1 VQIVVGLS
9 HQGRAICSSSSRTS
23 HQVFCFTSGLFHE
36 FNWDSA
42 IGQGCTEA
50 QSWSIL
56 VNEAQFLQLSLSVCR
71 LKMHILFIIE
81 EALIIHQNS
90 RTCK

>member
-1 VQIVVGLS
+1 MNSFGAS
-9 HQGRAICSSSSRTS
+9 
-23 HQVFCFTSGLFHE
+23 
-36 FNWDSA
+36 D

-50 QSWSIL
+50 QFWSIL
-56 VNEAQFLQLSLSVCR
+56 VNEAQFLQLSSSVCR

-81 EALIIHQNS
+81 EASIIHQNS